1 MSKNKSETAP
11 EEVRE
16 GGFWETFKTISV
28 AILIALV
35 IRTFAYEPFNIPS
48 GSMKSTLLIGDYLF
62 VSKSAY
68 GYSRYSFDLFGWD
81 IVPPSLGDEGNRMM
95 FSEPKRGDV
104 AVFKLPSD
112 NKTDYIKRIV
122 GLPGDRIQVTDGVLI
137 INGVA
142 LKRER
147 VGDFIGGAIRQ
158 RGLREV
164 LEAFEDFA
172 GFGQGRFELRGVAEE
187 VHALAEDPPIGRA
200 GQGEDRLVRVL
211 EALRPLHVVQEG
223 VALPPHLPE
232 LLRLVEDE
240 PPRPPGH
247 DEEEHFDDL
256 GRERAPDDHIER
268 SQRWP
273 GLEK

>member
-147 VGDFIGGAIRQ
+147 VGDFIETNAYGRSRRIVRYIETMPNGRRYETLDIDFHGANDNTEVFVVPEGHYFAMGDNRDNSLDSRVSADRGG
-158 RGLREV
+158 V
-164 LEAFEDFA
+164 
-172 GFGQGRFELRGVAEE
+172 GFIPAEN
-187 VHALAEDPPIGRA
+187 LIGRA
-200 GQGEDRLVRVL
+200 DIIFFSTDGSAQIWE
-211 EALRPLHVVQEG
+211 
-223 VALPPHLPE
+223 
-232 LLRLVEDE
+232 
-240 PPRPPGH
+240 
-247 DEEEHFDDL
+247 FW
-256 GRERAPDDHIER
+256 
-268 SQRWP
+268 RWP
-273 GLEK
+273 VATRFSRIFNFIE

>member
-1 MSKNKSETAP
+1 MSNNKSEVAP
-11 EEVRE
+11 EDVRE
-16 GGFWETFKTISV
+16 GGFWETLKTIFI

-35 IRTFAYEPFNIPS
+35 VRTFAYEPFNIPS

-95 FSEPKRGDV
+95 FSEPERGDV

-122 GLPGDRIQVTDGVLI
+122 GLPGDRIQVTNGVLI

-147 VGDFIGGAIRQ
+147 VGDYIETNAYGKSRRIVRYMETMPNGRRYETLDINFQGAHDNTEVFVVPEGHYFAMGDHRDNSLDSRVPADRGGVGFIP
-158 RGLREV
+158 
-164 LEAFEDFA
+164 
-172 GFGQGRFELRGVAEE
+172 AENL
-187 VHALAEDPPIGRA
+187 VGRA
-200 GQGEDRLVRVL
+200 DIIFFSTDGSAQIWE
-211 EALRPLHVVQEG
+211 
-223 VALPPHLPE
+223 
-232 LLRLVEDE
+232 
-240 PPRPPGH
+240 
-247 DEEEHFDDL
+247 FW
-256 GRERAPDDHIER
+256 
-268 SQRWP
+268 RWP
-273 GLEK
+273 MATRFSRIFDTIE